1 MKSHSNRNFSILWA
15 NVEQLREHQRTIT
28 RAIREL
34 DRERMRLE
42 QSEKKLIMDIK
53 KNAKQG
59 QMVCHLFYFDLF
71 YLFHSDTPHADV
83 SGTRKSDI

>member
-1 MKSHSNRNFSILWA
+1 MNLSDDL
-15 NVEQLREHQRTIT
+15 EQLREHQRTIT

-42 QSEKKLIMDIK
+42 MSEKKLILDIK

-59 QMVCHLFYFDLF
+59 QMVRPLFMSFF
-71 YLFHSDTPHADV
+71 SDFLLE
-83 SGTRKSDI
+83 I

>member
-1 MKSHSNRNFSILWA
+1 MLNRMT
-15 NVEQLREHQRTIT
+15 EQLKEHQRTIQ

-59 QMVCHLFYFDLF
+59 QMVRLKLAGA
-71 YLFHSDTPHADV
+71 L
-83 SGTRKSDI
+83 SGR